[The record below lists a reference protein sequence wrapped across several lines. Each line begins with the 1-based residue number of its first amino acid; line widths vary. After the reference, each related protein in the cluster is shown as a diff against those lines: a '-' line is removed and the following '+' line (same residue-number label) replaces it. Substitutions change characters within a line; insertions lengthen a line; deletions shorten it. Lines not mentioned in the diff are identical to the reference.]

1 MKLMKNTLITAY
13 WLTTVALFIF
23 ALVLV
28 FTWTPTESTMG
39 DVQKIFYLHFPVAIN
54 TFLACLVN
62 FIASLAYLWTRRR
75 KYDDLAVASATV
87 GVLLCTIVLM
97 TGMIWG
103 KSAWGE
109 WWTWSPRLTFSLL
122 LWLLYASY
130 LMVRP
135 SIEST
140 TRRAL
145 VAAVYGVV
153 AFLDVPLV
161 WLSVRLMPDIHPNT
175 IALEPKMWLTV
186 AAFALPVTMLSFGL
200 IFSRYAL
207 YRRENDRVEAR
218 QQEEEFNET
227 ADAAAT
233 LYHQGGLTS

>member
-1 MKLMKNTLITAY
+1 MPHAKNFLITAY
-13 WLTTVALFIF
+13 WLTTFALFTV

-62 FIASLAYLWTRRR
+62 FIASIAYLWTNRR

-130 LMVRP
+130 LMIRP
-135 SIEST
+135 SIESP
-140 TRRAL
+140 TRRAM
-145 VAAVYGVV
+145 VSAVYGVV

-175 IALEPKMWLTV
+175 ISLEPKMWLTV

-200 IFSRYAL
+200 IFARYGL
-207 YRRENDRVEAR
+207 YRRENAAAEAR
-218 QQEEEFNET
+218 RLDDERSET
-227 ADAAAT
+227 RHAAAT
-233 LYHQGGLTS
+233 LYRQGGLTS